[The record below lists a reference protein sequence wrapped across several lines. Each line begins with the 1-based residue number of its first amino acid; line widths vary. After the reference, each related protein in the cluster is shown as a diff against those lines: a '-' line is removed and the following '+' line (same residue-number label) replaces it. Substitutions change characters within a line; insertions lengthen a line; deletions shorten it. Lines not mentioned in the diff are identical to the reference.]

1 MIDQTATRAAYDAV
15 AGLYAELFSDV
26 LKTLPVERAVL
37 AAFAELVNGPVADLG
52 CGPGHLTA
60 HLRSL
65 GLDVFG
71 VDLSPEMIALARK
84 AHPDLRFD
92 EGTMTALELADGA
105 LGGILSSYSLIH
117 TPPRD
122 LPVVFAEFAR
132 VLAPGGHV
140 VLGFFAGD
148 DPEPQP
154 FDHKV
159 TLAYRWS
166 PDSLMELLRQAGF
179 TEVARMR
186 REPHE
191 GERPFHHVHL
201 LVRKGCGE
209 TVQIP

>member
-1 MIDQTATRAAYDAV
+1 MIEQSDTKAAYDAV
-15 AGLYAELFSDV
+15 AGLYAELFGDV
-26 LKTLPVERAVL
+26 LKTLPMERGVL
-37 AAFAELVNGPVADLG
+37 AAFAEMTDGPVADLG

-60 HLRSL
+60 HLAGL
-65 GLDVFG
+65 GLDAFG
-71 VDLSPEMIALARK
+71 VDLSPEMVALARK

-92 EGTMTALELADGA
+92 VGTMTALDIEDGA

-117 TPPRD
+117 TPPDD
-122 LPVVFAEFAR
+122 LPVVFAEFER
-132 VLAPGGHV
+132 VLRQGGHL

-148 DPEPQP
+148 DPEPEP

-166 PDSLMELLRQAGF
+166 PDTLVVLLRHAGF
-179 TEVARMR
+179 TEIARMR

-191 GERPFHHVHL
+191 DERPFQHVHL
-201 LVRKGCGE
+201 LVRKGCGD

>member
-1 MIDQTATRAAYDAV
+1 MIEQSGTRAAYDAV
-15 AGLYAELFSDV
+15 AGRYAELFSDV
-26 LKTLPVERAVL
+26 LDTLPVERAVL
-37 AAFAELVNGPVADLG
+37 AAFAGLVDGPVADLG

-65 GLDVFG
+65 GLDAFG
-71 VDLSPEMIALARK
+71 VDLSPEMIALARQ

-92 EGTMTALELADGA
+92 VGTMTALDLGNDAV
-105 LGGILSSYSLIH
+105 GGILASYSFIH
-117 TPPRD
+117 TPPAD

-132 VLAPGGHV
+132 VLAPGGHA

-148 DPEPQP
+148 DPEPEP
-154 FDHKV
+154 FDHRV
-159 TLAYRWS
+159 ALAYRWS
-166 PDSLMELLRQAGF
+166 PDSLMTLLSQAGF
-179 TEVARMR
+179 TEVARLR

-209 TVQIP
+209 AVQIP